1 MNGEGQGVVSQGRR
15 QAVGFRGHPREGAA
29 WGEAGAVTGH
39 SKPGPG

>member
-15 QAVGFRGHPREGAA
+15 QAVGFRGRPRGAA